1 MKQPKEA
8 QTMNDFNDNS
18 NTTLISQSPFPL
30 VDDDLSL
37 GLLPL
42 LFFVASD

>member
-1 MKQPKEA
+1 MKQQKEA

-30 VDDDLSL
+30 VDDESNL

-42 LFFVASD
+42 PFFVASD